1 MAEKLTPDLVK
12 KVNAVFRWIITDDSK
27 TPVAQWLVDLKSQ
40 PGKIYQ
46 EKLQSM
52 SPKADCTLTLSDT
65 DLISMIEGKLKPQTA
80 FMKGKLKVSGNIML
94 TQKLQSLIS
103 NEAKL

>member
-1 MAEKLTPDLVK
+1 MIQI
-12 KVNAVFRWIITDDSK
+12 RDDSK
-27 TPVAQWLVDLKSQ
+27 MPVAQWIVDLKSQ

-94 TQKLQSLIS
+94 TQKLQNLIS

>member
-12 KVNAVFRWIITDDSK
+12 KVNAVFRWIVTDDSK
-27 TPVAQWLVDLKSQ
+27 IPVAQWIVDLKSP